1 MKKFLGIDI
10 GGGSIKATLTDRE
23 GQILEESKLQTNP
36 NWENHEFLENLA
48 SLISSFLSHSISGI
62 GIGSPGPIDIE
73 RGIIHYSANLVN
85 LKDVHLVSYLQERFS
100 LPVFLNND
108 ANCAALGEYYFGAGQ
123 GVENL
128 LVFTLGTGL
137 GAGWVWKGELFNGY
151 MGNGMELGHTT
162 VVMDGALCGCG
173 KRGCAE
179 SYFSARGLLNRYEE
193 KSGVHLDSA
202 YSFFELVR
210 KKEPLAVSIL
220 DFGVRVFAECIRNV
234 VHTINPEK
242 IILLGGLTASYDL
255 FEEKLKTRLQE
266 IIFSVLYTR
275 LKIEL
280 GGKVAGSLGA
290 ASLAF

>member
-85 LKDVHLVSYLQERFS
+85 LKDVHLVSYLQERFA

-220 DFGVRVFAECIRNV
+220 EFGVRVFAECIRNV

-266 IIFSVLYTR
+266 NIFSVLYTR

>member
-108 ANCAALGEYYFGAGQ
+108 ANSAALGEYYFGVGQ

>member
-36 NWENHEFLENLA
+36 NWENHEFLENLV

-220 DFGVRVFAECIRNV
+220 EFGVRVFAECIRNV

>member
-220 DFGVRVFAECIRNV
+220 EFGVRVFAECIRNV